1 MTNDEAKA
9 AWRDQAPVV
18 LNGIVYTV
26 RSLIYRYPKTLLAEL
41 MDKNNRCVVI
51 TQPDK
56 TEVQD
61 HGTADD

>member
-9 AWRDQAPVV
+9 AWRDQTPVI

-26 RSLIYRYPKTLLAEL
+26 QSLIYRYPKTLLVEL

-51 TQPDK
+51 AQPDK
-56 TEVQD
+56 AEVQD
-61 HGTADD
+61 AT